1 MILIAII
8 FIESDSK
15 FEKSDEYRIE
25 MIRSPD
31 IPKPKRQIVQS
42 RNQNNIVDY
51 NVRYLYTT

>member
-51 NVRYLYTT
+51 NVR